1 MNNRNDNN
9 DSTIFPQPFN
19 GTVDQ
24 LLTHCGNVDI
34 EQVENEIEFN
44 RAVLN
49 IMREFGMNRY
59 DAENAMREAKLDLV
73 QKTIDELMLNGL
85 VEISGENEDGEPLYV
100 QTPKGKRL
108 ASKQTRNRKQARKS
122 K

>member
-1 MNNRNDNN
+1 MNNRNDDN
-9 DSTIFPQPFN
+9 DSTIFPQPFT

-44 RAVLN
+44 RAVGN

-108 ASKQTRNRKQARKS
+108 ASKQARKS

>member
-1 MNNRNDNN
+1 MNNRNDSN
-9 DSTIFPQPFN
+9 DSTIFPQPFT

-44 RAVLN
+44 RAVGN

-85 VEISGENEDGEPLYV
+85 VEISGENDAGEPL
-100 QTPKGKRL
+100 
-108 ASKQTRNRKQARKS
+108 
-122 K
+122 

>member
-1 MNNRNDNN
+1 MNNRNDDN
-9 DSTIFPQPFN
+9 DSTIFPQPFT

-24 LLTHCGNVDI
+24 LLAHCGNVDT
-34 EQVENEIEFN
+34 EQVENEIEYN
-44 RAVLN
+44 RAVGN

-100 QTPKGKRL
+100 QTSKGKRL
-108 ASKQTRNRKQARKS
+108 AKKQARKS